1 MSDPRPVSDQ
11 FLMRVKAATR
21 DLVKYCGGVI
31 RAGDITCH
39 SKTEVSRWQVVD
51 HAAVIDLPAAMALEA
66 ECGMPLITAVMA
78 EAHGR
83 RLTDEA
89 AAASAASINARHS
102 ELLRAQGELSIHM
115 ASALEDGTITPAEAE
130 LLDRAAAE
138 QEEKLRRF
146 RSGLA
151 AVRADGG
158 AAAGAAL
165 QVVKG

>member
-1 MSDPRPVSDQ
+1 MSEPRPVSDQ

-21 DLVKYCGGVI
+21 DLVRYCGGVI

-89 AAASAASINARHS
+89 AAASAASLNARHS

-115 ASALEDGTITPAEAE
+115 AAALEDGTVTPTEAD
-130 LLDRAAAE
+130 LLDRAAAD

-146 RSGLA
+146 RAGLA
-151 AVRADGG
+151 AVRAAGPACP
-158 AAAGAAL
+158 AAPLHA
-165 QVVKG
+165 VR